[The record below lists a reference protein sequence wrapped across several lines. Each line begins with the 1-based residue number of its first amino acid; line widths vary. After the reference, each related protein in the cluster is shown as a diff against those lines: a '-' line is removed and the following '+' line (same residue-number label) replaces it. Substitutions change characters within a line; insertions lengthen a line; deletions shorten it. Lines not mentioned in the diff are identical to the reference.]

1 MTAETKQS
9 EHSSTLP
16 GFLGVID
23 STISRIESFM
33 LAAGV
38 LLMAINTIA
47 NVVGRFVIG
56 ESIFFSEELNRI
68 LIILI
73 TTIGGVLRSFA
84 KSKGETAGKV
94 EHQGADPKLEAE
106 NKELRKE
113 IGDLRERLHVLERI
127 TVDKENSLAREIE
140 DLRSK

>member
-1 MTAETKQS
+1 MEALEF
-9 EHSSTLP
+9 P
-16 GFLGVID
+16 F
-23 STISRIESFM
+23 
-33 LAAGV
+33 
-38 LLMAINTIA
+38 N
-47 NVVGRFVIG
+47 FV
-56 ESIFFSEELNRI
+56 I

-73 TTIGGVLRSFA
+73 TTIGGVLR

-127 TVDKENSLAREIE
+127 TVEKENSLAREIE

>member
-1 MTAETKQS
+1 MEALQF
-9 EHSSTLP
+9 P
-16 GFLGVID
+16 F
-23 STISRIESFM
+23 
-33 LAAGV
+33 
-38 LLMAINTIA
+38 N
-47 NVVGRFVIG
+47 FV
-56 ESIFFSEELNRI
+56 I

-73 TTIGGVLRSFA
+73 TTIGGVMRTFA
-84 KSKGETAGKV
+84 KSKGQAAGKV
-94 EHQGADPKLEAE
+94 EGRAADPKLEAE